1 MQQTPH
7 ALPSAALYQRC
18 DPDSLSFESTEELE
32 PLKEIP
38 GQQRAIEALRFAAGI
53 DIDGHNVFV
62 LGETGSGRHD
72 FVQQF
77 LGTEAAA
84 QEVPHDWVYV
94 YNFDDP
100 RRPRAL
106 ALPPGRAVN
115 VRDDVRQLIADAQ
128 SALPEAF
135 ESDDFQARRE
145 TIAEAFKEAQE
156 AAFKEVEEEAGKH
169 DIGIVHTPS
178 GVAFVPVRDDEALG
192 LEPRVQ
198 HTLGVGGIE
207 RRAHGGDHGGLD
219 VAAGGGHD
227 RQAGRDVP
235 RAQRQVAVAAQA
247 AAGEARAAA
256 GRQNRSASR
265 GPRVTGRRPR

>member
-18 DPDSLSFESTEELE
+18 DPDSLDFDSTEELE

-115 VRDDVRQLIADAQ
+115 VRADVRPLRPAGRRRRCLRPLH
-128 SALPEAF
+128 LPPDTDQR
-135 ESDDFQARRE
+135 SHQR
-145 TIAEAFKEAQE
+145 
-156 AAFKEVEEEAGKH
+156 
-169 DIGIVHTPS
+169 
-178 GVAFVPVRDDEALG
+178 
-192 LEPRVQ
+192 
-198 HTLGVGGIE
+198 
-207 RRAHGGDHGGLD
+207 RRAACTGLRCHRD
-219 VAAGGGHD
+219 RPARCQRSGLCAAL
-227 RQAGRDVP
+227 
-235 RAQRQVAVAAQA
+235 
-247 AAGEARAAA
+247 
-256 GRQNRSASR
+256 
-265 GPRVTGRRPR
+265 